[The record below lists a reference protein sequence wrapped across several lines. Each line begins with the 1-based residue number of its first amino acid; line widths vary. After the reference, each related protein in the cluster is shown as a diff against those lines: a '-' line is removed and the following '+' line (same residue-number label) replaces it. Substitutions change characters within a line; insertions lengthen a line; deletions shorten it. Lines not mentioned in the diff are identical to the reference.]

1 MSLWKFMPCQI
12 SGDSMIF
19 IDSCAYC
26 HDVER
31 YALFPS
37 MESDM

>member
-19 IDSCAYC
+19 TDLCVFC
-26 HDVER
+26 HDLER
-31 YALFPS
+31 QALFPS
-37 MESDM
+37 MESDI